1 MAQSPSH
8 RFGQIIGDLLE
19 LALFEPLQ
27 QIATDFGL
35 YLDYKHLRPARGG
48 KKVTWKDFKGNEH
61 DLDYVFEEGGSET
74 TRGRPKAFIETAWR
88 RYTKH
93 SRNKAQEM
101 QGAILPLAETYSD
114 CHPFL
119 GVVLAGRFTGSS
131 LAQLTSL
138 GFNILSYSYE
148 NIVEF
153 FSRVGID
160 AHYDEDT
167 PDADLQA
174 KVDAVAALSHSDQD
188 RLAAAFRDV
197 RQDAL
202 NVFIE
207 GLRTVLNRSIELV
220 YILPLHGNATEVLS
234 VEDAIAFISGY
245 DESTNTGPF
254 IRYEVNIR
262 YTNGNEIKGKFND
275 KATAI
280 EFLRTLVPS
289 TRGA

>member
-1 MAQSPSH
+1 MFLKKEAP
-8 RFGQIIGDLLE
+8 R
-19 LALFEPLQ
+19 PLV
-27 QIATDFGL
+27 G
-35 YLDYKHLRPARGG
+35 AR
-48 KKVTWKDFKGNEH
+48 KR
-61 DLDYVFEEGGSET
+61 S
-74 TRGRPKAFIETAWR
+74 
-88 RYTKH
+88 
-93 SRNKAQEM
+93 SEM

-119 GVVLAGRFTGSS
+119 GVVLAGRFTGGS
-131 LAQLTSL
+131 LTQLTSH
-138 GFNILSYSYE
+138 GFHIPFYLYE
-148 NIVEF
+148 NIVDL
-153 FSRVGID
+153 FSGVGID

-174 KVDAVAALSHSDQD
+174 MVDAVAALSHSDQD

-245 DESTNTGPF
+245 DEFTNMGPF
-254 IRYEVNIR
+254 IRFEVNVQ